1 MTECNYMRYEHRII
15 TSSTQ
20 HDSRLHT
27 TARDSHDCNT
37 TAHDSR
43 LARLQY
49 DCTRLAQP
57 QHDMSCWVQI
67 FASRMHVQHDSGLHT
82 TCTTAIRLHTTAI
95 RLHTTRTTG
104 NTTCRVGCKHL
115 HSVMHVVDLRLC
127 SLHDNHSAHDLVRRV
142 LVCETKSFGLALI
155 LCVPVR
161 INAIR
166 NDLVR
171 KALTRPSFCEHDDP
185 APMLCTHSGFQRA
198 FKTTTALTISF
209 EEFWPDP

>member
-1 MTECNYMRYEHRII
+1 MQLYAIRTSHHHII
-15 TSSTQ
+15 
-20 HDSRLHT
+20 D
-27 TARDSHDCNT
+27 TARLS
-37 TAHDSR
+37 TAHDCTR
-43 LARLQY
+43 LPRLQY
-49 DCTRLAQP
+49 DCARLATRTP
-57 QHDMSCWVQI
+57 AIRLHTTRTTTIRHACWVQI
-67 FASRMHVQHDSGLHT
+67 FASRMHAQHDSGLHT